1 MGFPSYWRAA
11 GRVCGANGPTECDS
25 HRGRRGA
32 GAGGMIG
39 GERLRLRGFPH
50 ERVQRLLSLLA
61 GDGRCHAR
69 GIYITGAGRGVV
81 AGGQSYPPAS
91 HPNLYRLDWQRGRTL
106 PEFQVI
112 LITDGEGIFESEPTG
127 ISVVESGTL
136 LFLLPDVWHRY
147 RPHRAGGWTE
157 RWLSFNG
164 ELAHRLM
171 DQGLICAQSAIRK
184 AQNRVTARCAFDRL
198 LDRIHRRPTQNSIVL
213 SLHAMTLLATLLE
226 VPDRRG
232 ITFLGCPSRFSR
244 YHRPGGSGGHRFHL
258 DPQSPTPFRSAN
270 RPCPGT
276 ESPYAGTSISSGSWP
291 VRSGGNQCLPPEV
304 VRSGCWRKR
313 ICRSRW

>member
-1 MGFPSYWRAA
+1 MNEYNGFYHYLP
-11 GRVCGANGPTECDS
+11 VTEDAM
-25 HRGRRGA
+25 RW
-32 GAGGMIG
+32 
-39 GERLRLRGFPH
+39 
-50 ERVQRLLSLLA
+50 
-61 GDGRCHAR
+61 

-81 AGGQSYPPAS
+81 AAGQSYPPAS

-127 ISVVESGTL
+127 VNVVESGTL

-184 AQNRVTARCAFDRL
+184 AQNRATARHAFDRL

-213 SLHAMTLLATLLE
+213 SLHAMTLLATLIETPTGQPLASSVAQVDFPDITDPLVSAAIDFIWTRSHQPLSVPQIARALE
-226 VPDRRG
+226 LNRRTLERRFQAVRG
-232 ITFLGCPSRFSR
+232 RSVLAEINACRLSRAQRLLAETDLPIKVVTRLAGFTSEERMRVTFVEREG
-244 YHRPGGSGGHRFHL
+244 
-258 DPQSPTPFRSAN
+258 
-270 RPCPGT
+270 
-276 ESPYAGTSISSGSWP
+276 
-291 VRSGGNQCLPPEV
+291 LPPAAYRKV
-304 VRSGCWRKR
+304 CRQQGRSY
-313 ICRSRW
+313 